1 MARHPSAAVHSRT
14 MITVATC
21 SNNAEAE
28 LLHSLLTG
36 SGIEAF
42 VLDDAFGG
50 SIRIQVDDAKADEAR
65 RLIAEAQTVDD
76 DDEEGEADD
85 AVT

>member
-1 MARHPSAAVHSRT
+1 MT
-14 MITVATC
+14 TVATC

-50 SIRIQVDDAKADEAR
+50 AIRIQVDEARAADAKK
-65 RLIAEAQTVDD
+65 LIEEAQVADNDSDD
-76 DDEEGEADD
+76 DDEPAD
-85 AVT
+85 AR